1 MKRKVETHKT
11 IKRNLTNPMTAGNNN
26 LNVKESETNLHN
38 KRQCPS
44 RKTINNFFLGGK
56 FLEINF

>member
-1 MKRKVETHKT
+1 LKRKR
-11 IKRNLTNPMTAGNNN
+11 IKVAKWGTPKKKFD
-26 LNVKESETNLHN
+26 KEKIIKHQRQEIDDYLHN

-44 RKTINNFFLGGK
+44 RKTINNFFLGGN